1 MAEALDLSCF
11 VRRDADGAATMD
23 FALEGADCAACIDDI
38 EGGLCNQKG
47 VVSARL
53 NVTTRRLAVVWRQGE
68 TEPQVIVER
77 LAALGYKAHP
87 FELHRLE
94 AEDVAHTKWLIRC
107 LAVASF
113 AMMNV
118 MLLSVSVWSGA
129 GSDISLETR
138 DFFHWLSA
146 LLVMP
151 AAAYAGQPFFRS
163 AFASLRSGRLN
174 MDVPIS
180 LGIVLAIGMS
190 LYETLH
196 SAEHAYFDSAIMLM
210 VFLLLGR
217 TLDQVM
223 RVKMRAAAANIA
235 ALKGDFAH
243 RVEASGELKTVPVA
257 ALAAGDLVL
266 VRPGDRVPADATIIS
281 GASDLDESVI
291 TGETLRR
298 MVGEGARVW
307 AGSLNGAG
315 AITLRVTS
323 AGEATLIDEVKRLVE
338 QASEAKS
345 RYRRLADRASAIY
358 APLVHLTA
366 LITIVGWLLAGA
378 SVHFALV
385 TAISVLIITCPCAL
399 ALAVPAVQVVATGS
413 LFRAGVYLN
422 ASDAIERLAEVD
434 HVVFDKTGTL
444 TLPQP
449 RVANAADMPADMLAC
464 AARLALSSR
473 HPLAATLVRAVGGSL
488 LIENAREVA
497 GSGVVAMIDGVEA
510 RLGGA
515 GFCGVEMGSPAAAS
529 DASLIFMRWGDRTC
543 VIEIRQALRADARD
557 VADALRARGVTLS
570 ILSGDR
576 PEAVAP
582 VAAAL
587 GILDWRGGVR
597 PDEKIAAIAALA
609 GAGRKVLMIGDGLND
624 APALAGAHASI
635 SPIDAVDIARA
646 KADAMFLGERL
657 QPVVTALDV
666 SRKAHALM
674 RQNLWL
680 AVIYNAIA
688 VPLAIAGFVTPLIA
702 AAAMSGSSILVT
714 LNALRARSRRP
725 QASAPS
731 TASPPARPVLT
742 TAAKAPS

>member
-1 MAEALDLSCF
+1 MADAADLACF
-11 VRRDADGAATMD
+11 VRPGAEGVASMD

-38 EGGLCNQKG
+38 EGGLRAAPG

-53 NVTTRRLAVVWRQGE
+53 NVATRRLAVSWRPEE
-68 TEPQVIVER
+68 TDAYSIVQR
-77 LAALGYKAHP
+77 LAGLGFRAHP
-87 FELHRLE
+87 FDLHRIE
-94 AEDVAHTKWLIRC
+94 AEDAEQTKWLIRC

-129 GSDISLETR
+129 VSDITPETR

-163 AFASLRSGRLN
+163 ALAGLRARKLN
-174 MDVPIS
+174 MDAPIS
-180 LGIVLAIGMS
+180 LGVLLAIGMS
-190 LYETLH
+190 FYETMH
-196 SAEHAYFDSAIMLM
+196 SAEHAYFDSAIMLL

-217 TLDQVM
+217 TLDQIM
-223 RVKMRAAAANIA
+223 RVKMRSAAANIA
-235 ALKGDFAH
+235 AMKGDFAQ
-243 RVEASGELKTVPVA
+243 RVEPAGEVKTVPVA
-257 ALAAGDLVL
+257 ALAPGDLVL
-266 VRPGDRVPADATIIS
+266 VRPGDRVPADAAVVA

-298 MVGEGARVW
+298 AVGEGAKVW

-315 AITLRVTS
+315 ALTLRVTS
-323 AGEATLIDEVKRLVE
+323 AGEATLIDEVKRLVD

-358 APLVHLTA
+358 SPLVHLTA
-366 LITIVGWLLAGA
+366 ILTIAGWLLAGS

-399 ALAVPAVQVVATGS
+399 ALAVPAVQVVAAAS
-413 LFRAGVYLN
+413 LFRSGVYLN
-422 ASDAIERLAEVD
+422 ASDAIERIAEVD

-444 TLPQP
+444 TLPEP
-449 RVANAADMPADMLAC
+449 RVANASSIPPDMLAV

-473 HPLAATLVRAVGGSL
+473 HPLAATLARAAGATAPVDGAQE
-488 LIENAREVA
+488 IA
-497 GSGVVAMIDGVEA
+497 GSGVRATVDGVEA

-515 GFCGVEMGSPAAAS
+515 SFCAADPAAHG
-529 DASLIFMRWGDRTC
+529 DAPDSSLIFMRFGDRAA
-543 VIEIRQALRADARD
+543 VVEIRQALRPDARE
-557 VADALRARGVTLS
+557 VVDALRARGLGVS

-576 PEAVAP
+576 ADAVAP
-582 VAAAL
+582 IAAAL
-587 GILDWRGGVR
+587 GVADWRGGMK
-597 PDEKIAAIAALA
+597 PDDKIAAIAELSRA
-609 GAGRKVLMIGDGLND
+609 GQKVLMIGDGLND

-635 SPIDAVDIARA
+635 SPIDAADIARA

-657 QPVVTALDV
+657 RPVVTALDL
-666 SRKAHALM
+666 SRKARFLM

-680 AVIYNAIA
+680 ATLYNAIA
-688 VPLAIAGFVTPLIA
+688 VPLGIAGYVTPLIA

-714 LNALRARSRRP
+714 VNALRARAAGAPREAKLRSS
-725 QASAPS
+725 SAP
-731 TASPPARPVLT
+731 PALAA
-742 TAAKAPS
+742 AAKASS